1 MTTSARSKAARSADA
16 DPSDDAATSGLR
28 IGEVAARAGVST
40 RTLRYYEER
49 GIFQPTV
56 YTAGGERR
64 YDPSAADQLR
74 RILELRDGLG
84 LALEEV
90 RAFIESERRLGALK
104 SEFHGTA
111 EPALRR
117 RLLEEVMGIRTDLVK
132 RIDAK
137 MEQLQSLRAELE
149 ENLQRNA
156 KRMEELESEL
166 RSSSAQPPTEPAQAD
181 PRAQEP

>member
-1 MTTSARSKAARSADA
+1 LSASARSKSTPSGGSS
-16 DPSDDAATSGLR
+16 DPEEDAAISGLR
-28 IGEVAARAGVST
+28 IGEVAARADVST

-64 YDPSAADQLR
+64 YDPSAVDQLR

-90 RAFIESERRLGALK
+90 RVFIESDRRLGALK

-111 EPALRR
+111 EPELRR
-117 RLLEEVMGIRTDLVK
+117 QLLDEVIGIRTDLVK

-149 ENLQRNA
+149 ENLDRNIT
-156 KRMEELESEL
+156 RREELEREL
-166 RSSSAQPPTEPAQAD
+166 GPAG
-181 PRAQEP
+181 